1 MMERVS
7 AQTSPVSDP
16 RDRSADEGPDAVR
29 GLEELDLPRPGLL
42 IVDDETPI
50 LAAIRRTLRA
60 EPYTIHTAESGREG
74 LRILEQHR
82 IGVVISDYKMR
93 EMDGV
98 QFLNIV
104 RSRFPEIQRIMLTG
118 QADQSAIQDVINQ
131 AQIFR
136 FISKPWDPQAL
147 ILTISA
153 SFDQYR
159 VLREN
164 ERLWQ
169 ITERQNR
176 ELRELNHSLEQRIER
191 RTAQLGRAKIEWER
205 TFDAIVD
212 PVAIVSHRYEVV
224 RANLAYAAKASVEIR
239 DVPGKRCFEILAGRS
254 APCVGCPLARALL
267 GEAPRG
273 VDIAATN
280 DRTLHV
286 WAYPLRPVSTDATSD
301 PNLPPVSLSGEMA
314 ALTEDITSNLP
325 EIGVEPG
332 QAAVCYYRDVT
343 DERALATELARTQK
357 LASLGLFVG
366 GVAHEIN
373 NPIGGILAFT
383 QLLLRQGN
391 GESIDPVLK
400 DIESSALRCKRI
412 IESLLSFAQG
422 SQHLRRSSVEIDEL
436 VREAVASFER
446 DYLKGGL
453 TVELEIGTRERV
465 EVDPALIHQLLR
477 NLLQNAEHATVGP
490 GGLIRVSVEPQGSML
505 AIEVTDRGRG
515 IPEAQLSKIFD
526 PFYTTKTD
534 GRGTGLG
541 LSICHRIVEQHS
553 GSLDVRSKVGEGTT
567 VRVLLPR
574 VPDGT
579 PSVPGTEGEV

>member
-1 MMERVS
+1 MS
-7 AQTSPVSDP
+7 AQTTPMLEGEASPEEGDRILG
-16 RDRSADEGPDAVR
+16 RDE
-29 GLEELDLPRPGLL
+29 LELPRPGLL
-42 IVDDETPI
+42 IVDDEPPI

-60 EPYTIHTAESGREG
+60 EPYTIYTAESGKEG
-74 LRILEQHR
+74 LRILEQQR

-176 ELRELNHSLEQRIER
+176 ELRELNHSLEQRIHR
-191 RTAQLGRAKIEWER
+191 RTAQLARAKVEWER

-212 PVAIVSHRYEVV
+212 PVAIVSHRYEVI
-224 RANLAYAAKASVEIR
+224 RANLSYAERGGVEIR
-239 DVPGKRCFEILAGRS
+239 DVPGKRCYEILAGKS
-254 APCVGCPLARALL
+254 APCTGCPLARALL
-267 GEAPRG
+267 GEPPRG
-273 VDIAATN
+273 VDIETN
-280 DRTLHV
+280 AGRTLHV
-286 WAYPLRPVSTDATSD
+286 WAYPLKPAAEPSSDPGNAPVSPQDLAS
-301 PNLPPVSLSGEMA
+301 P
-314 ALTEDITSNLP
+314 LTEDITSNLP
-325 EIGVEPG
+325 EMGVEPG

-343 DERALATELARTQK
+343 EERALAEELGRTQK

-383 QLLLRQGN
+383 QLLLRQGLSD
-391 GESIDPVLK
+391 ELSPVLK

-422 SQHLRRSSVEIDEL
+422 SQQLRRS
-436 VREAVASFER
+436 
-446 DYLKGGL
+446 
-453 TVELEIGTRERV
+453 TVELGPLAEEAVTSFRRDYGKEDLEIRLDIQDS
-465 EVDPALIHQLLR
+465 EVRSEADPALIHQLLR
-477 NLLQNAEHATVGP
+477 NLLQNAEHATSGP
-490 GGLIRVSVEPQGSML
+490 ERRIDVRVLRIGAQAVL
-505 AIEVTDRGRG
+505 EVADRGHG
-515 IPEAQLSKIFD
+515 IPEAHLSKIFD

-541 LSICHRIVEQHS
+541 LSICHRIAEQHG
-553 GSLDVRSKVGEGTT
+553 GSLEVRSKVGEGTT
-567 VRVLLPR
+567 VRVLLPS
-574 VPDGT
+574 VTAESQGEADVDG
-579 PSVPGTEGEV
+579 S